1 MKILIIAPLPP
12 CHRGGIEKVVGEVA
26 KRLSQNPS
34 ADVNVWS
41 GTLGEAQAG
50 DWNGVRVQTYRTSK
64 RVGYASLRM
73 FADLK
78 RFARDF
84 DVVHAHGLGTL
95 IPFVAALTAGR
106 TPLVISPHFHPQA
119 STQLLGTMKPFYER
133 VVDRYTLDKAN
144 KVICVSETETD
155 MIRRRFAI
163 TDKVVTIH
171 NGVNADEI
179 RSAKPYDFDG
189 TLVLY
194 VGRLERYKNIHR
206 VVEAFAHLPKRFAFY
221 IVGEGP
227 YKSQLEAL
235 VHHRGLSERV
245 KLLGACTDT
254 ELYRC
259 MRTSAL
265 LVNLSEIEAFGIT
278 VLEALAAG
286 TPALV
291 NEKLGL
297 RELARRFDRA
307 VFSIPVEALSAR
319 ELAQTIHDVAG
330 TDIGLV
336 DLNDFRWDR
345 IAARTFDAYK
355 EARKVSESVRTSL

>member
-1 MKILIIAPLPP
+1 MVAPLPP
-12 CHRGGIEKVVGEVA
+12 YHRGGIERVVGELA
-26 KRLSQNPS
+26 QRLSLDYD
-34 ADVNVWS
+34 ADVHVWS
-41 GTLGEAQAG
+41 GTLGHARTC
-50 DWNGVRVQTYRTSK
+50 DWKGVQLRTYRTSK
-64 RVGYASLRM
+64 RAAYASLRM
-73 FADLK
+73 FMDLK

-84 DVVHAHGLGTL
+84 DVVHAHGSSTL
-95 IPFVAALTAGR
+95 IPLVAALTAGR

-119 STQLLGTMKPFYER
+119 SNQLLGTIKPFYER

-163 TDKVVTIH
+163 TDKVVTIY

-206 VVEAFAHLPKRFAFY
+206 VVEAFAHLPNRFVFY

-235 VHHRGLSERV
+235 VHHCGLSERV

-291 NEKLGL
+291 NAKLGL
-297 RELARRFDRA
+297 YELARRFDRA
-307 VFSIPVEALSAR
+307 VFSIPVGAISAR
-319 ELAQTIHDVAG
+319 ELAKTIHDVAG
-330 TDIGLV
+330 TDIGFV

-345 IAARTFDAYK
+345 IAAQTFNAYS
-355 EARKVSESVRTSL
+355 EARTS